1 MLGNVAVGLNL
12 AAVWFL
18 GQRSPWAPVVIYGPL
33 ALAVPFMIR
42 DNMSKVFIASSC
54 IALGHG
60 LMHLFFPF
68 LDSVTGVN
76 HEVDVWQD
84 QILHA
89 FQGVLYGFIF
99 YQNASP
105 AFRVFAKLFV
115 AGLVLNVL
123 VAIPCWN
130 SWCYDAYVWLSL
142 IPATAS
148 GLHFAI
154 GTIPYVSER
163 VGWYATLMQG
173 ASSICTYFIFRS
185 SDDILKF
192 FAACRFFEVYFIAPH
207 LVGAIYMRLVVN
219 DFKPLRQPSLLPA
232 ALLGRIE
239 GGLKLVNPCS
249 LWTGPKQPFAL
260 GSTKKVF
267 TATKKSS
274 KTVKNQNSLS
284 AHMKDFMHGG
294 GMIMLGNL
302 SVGINLAAVW
312 HLGQRS
318 PWAPVVIYGPLALA
332 VMFMIRDKVSK
343 VMIVSSCIALG
354 HGTAHLFFPFLD
366 SVTGVNHEVDVW
378 QDQILHA
385 FQGVL
390 FGYIFWQSSGNA
402 FKVFAKLFVAGLVL
416 NVLVA
421 IPCWNSW
428 CYDAYVWLSLIPATA
443 SGLHFAIGT
452 IAYVP
457 ERVGWYACVMQG
469 ASSIC
474 TYFIF
479 RSSDDI
485 LKFFAACRFFEVYFI
500 APHLVGAIY
509 GRLAATDFAPIKQP
523 SLLPQAL
530 FGSID
535 ASTKLGSRAS
545 LWLAPKSVWC

>member
-1 MLGNVAVGLNL
+1 
-12 AAVWFL
+12 
-18 GQRSPWAPVVIYGPL
+18 
-33 ALAVPFMIR
+33 
-42 DNMSKVFIASSC
+42 
-54 IALGHG
+54 
-60 LMHLFFPF
+60 
-68 LDSVTGVN
+68 
-76 HEVDVWQD
+76 
-84 QILHA
+84 
-89 FQGVLYGFIF
+89 
-99 YQNASP
+99 
-105 AFRVFAKLFV
+105 
-115 AGLVLNVL
+115 LNVL

-154 GTIPYVSER
+154 GAIAYVPER

-173 ASSICTYFIFRS
+173 GSSISTYFIFRS

-207 LVGAIYMRLVVN
+207 LVGAIYARLAVT
-219 DFKPLRQPSLLPA
+219 DFKAVRKPSLLA
-232 ALLGRIE
+232 SALFGRIN
-239 GGLKLVNPCS
+239 GGLKLTNPYS
-249 LWTGPKQPFAL
+249 LWSGPKQPFKL
-260 GSTKKVF
+260 GQWQNLFKKQKRF
-267 TATKKSS
+267 GKKQAI
-274 KTVKNQNSLS
+274 NPNSFS
-284 AHMKDFMHGG
+284 AHLKDFAHAA

-302 SVGINLAAVW
+302 SVGANLAVVW
-312 HLGQRS
+312 HLGQTS
-318 PWAPVVIYGPLALA
+318 PWSAVVIYGPLAIA
-332 VMFMIRDKVSK
+332 VFFMIRDKVSK
-343 VMIVSSCIALG
+343 VMIFSSCIALG
-354 HGTAHLFFPFLD
+354 HGLAHLFFPFLD
-366 SVTGVNHEVDVW
+366 SVKGVNHEVDVW

-390 FGYIFWQSSGNA
+390 FSYIFWQHSNVF
-402 FKVFAKLFVAGLVL
+402 FKVFCKLFCAGLVL

-469 ASSIC
+469 ASSVC

-509 GRLAATDFAPIKQP
+509 SRFVATDFEPVTTP
-523 SLLPQAL
+523 SSIVKAL
-530 FGSID
+530 FSPMD
-535 ASTKLGSRAS
+535 ASKKIEGRSS
-545 LWLAPKSVWC
+545 LWLAPKRALC